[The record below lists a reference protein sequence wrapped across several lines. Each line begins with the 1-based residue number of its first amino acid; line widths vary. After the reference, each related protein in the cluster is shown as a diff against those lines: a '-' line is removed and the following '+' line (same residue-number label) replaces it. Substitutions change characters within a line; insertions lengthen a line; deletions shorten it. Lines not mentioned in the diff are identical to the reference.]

1 MTMVYLSSVVSEGVG
16 SARGKPGAL
25 VVARAGG
32 ITWSTKPIII
42 KSAPR
47 TIWYPTDR
55 QAAVRYVF
63 GMTGSQTKGITG
75 KAALH
80 YDGHKVPKGTIVT
93 RPAAVVQAYLKGKVK
108 DLVSEAA
115 FPRQTGRAAYHVHGV
130 GTLYSMLGDKA
141 KSLPTISKEAVLE
154 AARSA
159 GVL

>member
-16 SARGKPGAL
+16 SPRGKPGAL

-42 KSAPR
+42 KNAPR

-63 GMTGSQTKGITG
+63 GMTAINTQGITG

-80 YDGHKVPKGTIVT
+80 YDGRKVPKGTIVP
-93 RPAAVVQAYLKGKVK
+93 RPAAVIQAYLKGKVK
-108 DLVSEAA
+108 DLVSESA
-115 FPRQTGRAAYHVHGV
+115 FPKQTGRGAYHVHGV

-141 KSLPTISKEAVLE
+141 KNLPTIAKEAVLA
-154 AARSA
+154 AARNA